1 MVNIG
6 TSVKS
11 TLFAV
16 GAIAMLSLSACSD
29 DPASNDQ
36 ASVTMQG
43 QLESSSVSLAKS
55 TAGAG
60 AEVDSIKVTKMRLFV
75 RRLKL
80 HVDKS
85 DTVVGD
91 KEVKTDP
98 FVITFQ
104 GAVTTF
110 ASFSVPAGTYD
121 KVKFEFHKPEQSQV
135 ASYLGV
141 PDFVDFVTGGRYTVV
156 YEGSLYA
163 MGQSTAIPFVYKSDM
178 TANLSLNFDQPITL
192 AEGSTNTVVLEVD
205 PAEVFKKGGV
215 VLDPRD
221 ASNESEIDNNI
232 KAAIHAHKK

>member
-1 MVNIG
+1 MLNIP
-6 TSVKS
+6 TPIKA
-11 TLFAV
+11 TLFAL
-16 GAIAMLSLSACSD
+16 GAASVLSLAACND

-43 QLESSSVSLAKS
+43 QLESSAVSLAKATS
-55 TAGAG
+55 GTGAI
-60 AEVDSIKVTKMRLFV
+60 VDSLHVTKMRVFV

-104 GAVTTF
+104 GTATTF
-110 ASFSVPAGTYD
+110 ANFSIPAGTYD
-121 KVKFEFHKPEQSQV
+121 KVKFEFHRPEESQV
-135 ASYLGV
+135 ATYLNIA
-141 PDFVDFVTGGRYTVV
+141 DFVDFVTSGRYSVI
-156 YEGSLYA
+156 YEGSLYTGGSA
-163 MGQSTAIPFVYKSDM
+163 TAVPFVYKSDM
-178 TANLSLNFDQPITL
+178 TANLSINFDTPVAL
-192 AEGSTNTVVLEVD
+192 DAGSTSTVVLQID
-205 PAEVFKKGGV
+205 PADVFKKGGA

-232 KAAIHAHKK
+232 KAAIHLHKH